1 MSSDSSGLRVASV
14 LLFLTAVLAV
24 LSAGCITDCNFGTP
38 VYDGSNLIVIL
49 ENSGDE
55 KNASVQITIYS
66 LDNFRQ
72 TEYDTLV
79 STVVLRHGINEFSL
93 PVKMKNGSYKLYLYV
108 LENGRRHSAQI
119 RDMTVRNGVMS
130 VASESSAN
138 PVIAETYGSGDEISA
153 EVTASEVAESDDT
166 ESTGDK
172 SAVNMSEVTADTNTG
187 VSEAVSVAGDNVSLS
202 VSDDGDSVS
211 VSITADDNASVSIPA
226 GDNIT
231 ESVPESPDTG
241 NN

>member
-119 RDMTVRNGVMS
+119 RDMTVRNGVMT
-130 VASESSAN
+130 VASESSVN
-138 PVIAETYGSGDEISA
+138 PVVAETSGNGDEVSA
-153 EVTASEVAESDDT
+153 EVTASEVAESDVT
-166 ESTGDK
+166 ESAAD
-172 SAVNMSEVTADTNTG
+172 MSEVTADTNTG

-231 ESVPESPDTG
+231 ESAPESPDTG

>member
-119 RDMTVRNGVMS
+119 RDMTVRNGVMT
-130 VASESSAN
+130 VAPESSAN
-138 PVIAETYGSGDEISA
+138 PVIAETYGSGDEVSA
-153 EVTASEVAESDDT
+153 EVNASEVAESDVT
-166 ESTGDK
+166 ESAAD
-172 SAVNMSEVTADTNTG
+172 MSEVTADTNTG

-231 ESVPESPDTG
+231 ESAPESPDTG